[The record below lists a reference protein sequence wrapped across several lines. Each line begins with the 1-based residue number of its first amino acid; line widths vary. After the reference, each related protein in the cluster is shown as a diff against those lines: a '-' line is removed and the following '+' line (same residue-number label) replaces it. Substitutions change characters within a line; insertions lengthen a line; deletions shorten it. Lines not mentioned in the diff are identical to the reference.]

1 MRYTRM
7 HLCIM
12 MLQGYARAEH
22 GGASAACVD
31 DAYVGW
37 QATTRTR
44 QGLPTAKAV
53 RQVSSREEQNAL
65 DDRGLNFMLFGVTCM
80 CVCVC
85 V

>member
-1 MRYTRM
+1 
-7 HLCIM
+7 M

-53 RQVSSREEQNAL
+53 RQVSSREGA
-65 DDRGLNFMLFGVTCM
+65 DTIGDRGLVRASAAFVVDDGYA
-80 CVCVC
+80 
-85 V
+85 